1 MNLSARLDL
10 PFYYSTPL
18 TLTEAGVPY
27 IVSIF
32 AENAAGN
39 GTKCNVTD
47 FTDELGEFHCCTKQH
62 SYVFAVYCT
71 AGLWWGKIF
80 VASYDQLYYRKFLWV
95 KFFWHASKQT

>member
-10 PFYYSTPL
+10 PLYYSTPL

-47 FTDELGEFHCCTKQH
+47 FTDELGEFRSCTKQH
-62 SYVFAVYCT
+62 SYLFAVYCT
-71 AGLWWGKIF
+71 AGFTVGQNFCGII
-80 VASYDQLYYRKFLWV
+80 
-95 KFFWHASKQT
+95 